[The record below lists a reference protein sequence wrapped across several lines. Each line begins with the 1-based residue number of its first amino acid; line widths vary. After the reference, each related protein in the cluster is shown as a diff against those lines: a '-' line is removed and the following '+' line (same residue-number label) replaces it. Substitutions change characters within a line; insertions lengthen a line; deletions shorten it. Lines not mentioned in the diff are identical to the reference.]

1 MHTSNTTKT
10 ALVFG
15 ATSSLG
21 VVLCRML
28 AKRGWRLV
36 LSGRDAQEL
45 VLLAGDI
52 HVRYGIAASAVPCDL
67 MQGTTAIEVL
77 GEHATNVNS
86 LWMLAGDMG
95 GSDPHDSENISL
107 TTWLNYTAPAMLL
120 AHFARH
126 FERRGNGN
134 IVVVSSVA
142 GDRGRQSNYVYGS
155 AKAALTSF
163 ASGLRNRLHKKGVH
177 VMTVKPGFMDT
188 PMTYGMHSPLIATRE
203 AAAGAMIRALEK
215 KCDEVYVP
223 WFWEWIMRII
233 CHIPERI
240 FKKLSL

>member
-1 MHTSNTTKT
+1 MTISGNKT
-10 ALVFG
+10 AVIFG

-21 VVLCRML
+21 VVLCRLL
-28 AKRGWRLV
+28 AKQGWRLI

-67 MQGTTAIEVL
+67 MQGSAAIDVL
-77 GEHATNVNS
+77 GEHAQNAHA

-95 GSDPHDSENISL
+95 TSAPYDNTNLSL
-107 TTWLNYTAPAMLL
+107 TTWLNYTAPAMVL
-120 AHFARH
+120 ARFARQ
-126 FERRGNGN
+126 FERRGSGE

-155 AKAALTSF
+155 AKAALTAY
-163 ASGLRNRLHKKGVH
+163 ASGLRNRLSRKGVH

-203 AAAGAMIRALEK
+203 AAAAAMIRALRK
-215 KCDEVYVP
+215 KRDEVYVP
-223 WFWEWIMRII
+223 WFWEWIMRVI

-240 FKKLSL
+240 FKKMAL